1 MNPHD
6 DTTTATR
13 AATATT
19 DTAATTNTAAT
30 ATPTT
35 TATTTAT
42 TGPTGPAETVVRL
55 EGITKRFG
63 ATTALDGASLSV
75 RRGEVVVLLGLSGS
89 GKSTLLRHVDGLERP
104 TDGRVTVLGREV
116 TALTGRALRELRSEV
131 GFIFQQFELVPSLTV
146 LENVLT
152 GSLATVRGPRLGL
165 WSYGR
170 AAKTEALARLERVG
184 LLERAYQRA
193 DTLSGGQQQR
203 VAIARALMQ
212 RPQVLL
218 ADEPVASLDPESS
231 DQVMALIREIAA
243 DEGLTVICSLHQVDL
258 ALSWADRIV
267 GLRHGRVVLDTPTE
281 GLSKAQVME
290 IYGRVATST
299 DQFEAIE
306 LELATSGTPG
316 TTGTSG
322 LAGGAANVT
331 DGAVR

>member
-1 MNPHD
+1 MTPHAD
-6 DTTTATR
+6 P
-13 AATATT
+13 AAT
-19 DTAATTNTAAT
+19 
-30 ATPTT
+30 
-35 TATTTAT
+35 
-42 TGPTGPAETVVRL
+42 VVAL
-55 EGITKRFG
+55 EGITKHFG
-63 ATTALDGASLSV
+63 STVALDDASLTV
-75 RRGEVVVLLGLSGS
+75 ARGEVVVLLGLSGS

-104 TDGRVTVLGREV
+104 TSGTVRVLGREV
-116 TALTGRALRELRSEV
+116 TRLTGRALRELRSEV

-152 GSLATVRGPRLGL
+152 GSLAAVRGPRLGL

-170 AAKTEALARLERVG
+170 AAKVEALARLERVG
-184 LLERAYQRA
+184 LLDRAYQRA

-267 GLRHGRVVLDTPTE
+267 GLRHGQVVLDTATE

-306 LELATSGTPG
+306 LELSTVGG
-316 TTGTSG
+316 G
-322 LAGGAANVT
+322 AGGAPVDETGTAPLRG
-331 DGAVR
+331 DAVR

>member
-1 MNPHD
+1 MTPHAD
-6 DTTTATR
+6 P
-13 AATATT
+13 AAP
-19 DTAATTNTAAT
+19 AAPSAPGSAA
-30 ATPTT
+30 A
-35 TATTTAT
+35 
-42 TGPTGPAETVVRL
+42 PAEIVVSL

-63 ATTALDGASLSV
+63 TTTALDSASLDV

-104 TDGRVTVLGREV
+104 TSGTVHVLGREV
-116 TALTGRALRELRSEV
+116 TALSGRALRELRSEV

-152 GSLATVRGPRLGL
+152 GSLAAVRGPRLGL

-170 AAKTEALARLERVG
+170 PARAEALARLERVG

-231 DQVMALIREIAA
+231 DQVMALIREIAV

-267 GLRHGRVVLDTPTE
+267 GLRHGAVVLDTETE

-299 DQFEAIE
+299 GELEAIE
-306 LELATSGTPG
+306 LELAGAGSAAGTG
-316 TTGTSG
+316 S
-322 LAGGAANVT
+322 AAGAAASG
-331 DGAVR
+331 DAVR